1 MTEQGAP
8 AMLPKRALVAEDD
21 RDIRE
26 LVESKLIS
34 AGFDVIAVAD
44 GKAAMY
50 ELTESRFDIALLDV
64 MMPGLSGLD
73 IMRKLRDETLDIRL
87 PVILLTAKSQE
98 FEVETGFALGA
109 DDYVVKPFSPRDLLQ
124 RVEAVL
130 ARSAP

>member
-1 MTEQGAP
+1 MTEQGVP
-8 AMLPKRALVAEDD
+8 AIESKRALVAEDD

-44 GKAAMY
+44 GHAAMN

>member
-34 AGFDVIAVAD
+34 AGFDVVAVAD
-44 GKAAMY
+44 GYAAMY

>member
-1 MTEQGAP
+1 MSEQSP
-8 AMLPKRALVAEDD
+8 ARDRRHALVAEDD

-26 LVESKLIS
+26 LVTTKLQSSGIR
-34 AGFDVIAVAD
+34 VTAVAD
-44 GKAAMY
+44 GYAAIAA
-50 ELTESRFDIALLDV
+50 LDSATFDIALLDV

-73 IMRKLRDETLDIRL
+73 IMRKLRADDGRPRL

-98 FEVETGFALGA
+98 FDVETGFALGA

-130 ARSAP
+130 DRPTT